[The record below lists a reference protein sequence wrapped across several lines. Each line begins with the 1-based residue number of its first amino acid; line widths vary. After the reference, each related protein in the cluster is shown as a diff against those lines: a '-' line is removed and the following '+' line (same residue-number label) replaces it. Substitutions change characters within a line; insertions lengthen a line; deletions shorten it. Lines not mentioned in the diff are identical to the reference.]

1 MVTTLAGVCRCK
13 SGPLFHILKFGCTTQ
28 LNEVP
33 KGLTAQQEEQIEA
46 FLRRNSFDYV
56 YRTYDLHSVP
66 GGMPD
71 YVEPVA
77 PVPAPVI
84 AGPIVGPISLPPGT
98 PGTATGISIQKP
110 TEWHWGRKKPGQPPR
125 PQPATTMPP
134 ITQIPVISMAV
145 DAVANGV
152 QTAATGVTNAVNGL
166 MHPFVGLR
174 GGHHHRQLQFKPR
187 GGAVPKP
194 ATSVRRPLPA
204 TVVPAPAP
212 SPPAPAPA
220 PGPKPGPSPS
230 PAPGPG
236 PAPVPS
242 GNGTNPADE
251 DRKAAQDLVQ
261 AANTQVIPRILSDV
275 HVVVTKIPYLANRGF
290 DSFLQNSEMDY
301 VNRMDDTYIEKWARE
316 MAARIQVPAERV
328 DDFISEISM
337 IKFEDAT
344 SWQVYRFA
352 FSTGQGAECKYVCVV
367 GRHHDTEKQSDWLVA
382 NLQAT
387 FTLTPELYVM
397 RHTRALIDGFIWTKY
412 EVGPGPGLTDG
423 QKRLPSLGVPS
434 WQHKAPIGG

>member
-1 MVTTLAGVCRCK
+1 
-13 SGPLFHILKFGCTTQ
+13 
-28 LNEVP
+28 
-33 KGLTAQQEEQIEA
+33 
-46 FLRRNSFDYV
+46 
-56 YRTYDLHSVP
+56 
-66 GGMPD
+66 
-71 YVEPVA
+71 
-77 PVPAPVI
+77 VPAPVI

-261 AANTQVIPRILSDV
+261 AVRSEVPLAFPSLLGGVNVGMALGSDVVVHGTLGYPTTGMAFLFSPDCLTWCVCPSLSD
-275 HVVVTKIPYLANRGF
+275 
-290 DSFLQNSEMDY
+290 
-301 VNRMDDTYIEKWARE
+301 
-316 MAARIQVPAERV
+316 
-328 DDFISEISM
+328 
-337 IKFEDAT
+337 
-344 SWQVYRFA
+344 
-352 FSTGQGAECKYVCVV
+352 
-367 GRHHDTEKQSDWLVA
+367 
-382 NLQAT
+382 
-387 FTLTPELYVM
+387 
-397 RHTRALIDGFIWTKY
+397 
-412 EVGPGPGLTDG
+412 
-423 QKRLPSLGVPS
+423 
-434 WQHKAPIGG
+434 